1 MVSFHHIHDSHA
13 LSPLDVFRMISH
25 FSWMSVYPSIAGPLG
40 MAMGQPRQPL
50 GDEGLFSIVY
60 RTACPLTCGH
70 FVVLAGLLIWKDC
83 ILLFFAMHH
92 LQLCP
97 WLHKTINNSDSFSL
111 VIWFL
116 ELLWTLSSCCFPS
129 LSCTLKI
136 CTVYY
141 VLAPIVICI
150 VVVVSLTFRWFGI
163 TGAPRFVYHL
173 NCYLLEAV
181 TTGKKQCPNVCKM
194 WVGVPESK
202 FGKVGLREHPDFF
215 NLKQS
220 QKSCLD

>member
-13 LSPLDVFRMISH
+13 FSPLDVFRMISH

-181 TTGKKQCPNVCKM
+181 TAEKKTMSKCMQNVSGCPWK
-194 WVGVPESK
+194 
-202 FGKVGLREHPDFF
+202 
-215 NLKQS
+215 
-220 QKSCLD
+220 